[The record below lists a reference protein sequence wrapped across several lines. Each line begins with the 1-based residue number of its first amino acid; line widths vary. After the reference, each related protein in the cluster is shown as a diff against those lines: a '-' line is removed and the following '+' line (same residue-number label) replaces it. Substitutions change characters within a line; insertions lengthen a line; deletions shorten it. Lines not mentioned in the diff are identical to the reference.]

1 MATSDVLLQQIGYVA
16 ATEISVL
23 IHCIMRL
30 APVLKRLC
38 LTIQGAIHI
47 GINLSE
53 FVCWYV

>member
-1 MATSDVLLQQIGYVA
+1 MVTSDVLLQQIGYVA

-38 LTIQGAIHI
+38 FNNSRGDPI
-47 GINLSE
+47 
-53 FVCWYV
+53 WD